1 MGHQLIPSYL
11 IQVVSCAISH
21 ISTRNRSGNADS
33 SVAARDPLHI
43 DSAFVED
50 CCRQT
55 RSACLVSSFAEIA
68 EAGAPLPAQALTPR
82 DTCPKS

>member
-1 MGHQLIPSYL
+1 MPSATY
-11 IQVVSCAISH
+11 
-21 ISTRNRSGNADS
+21 RNRSGNEDS

-55 RSACLVSSFAEIA
+55 RSACLVSSSAEIA

-82 DTCPKS
+82 DTRPKVLADWAVEKLFGSKPR